1 MLRAPHRAKRWGAR
15 SFVADANRRVGI
27 SLRVDADMDPLPVE
41 WRGFHMVRGL
51 TVGIGRVT
59 IQGRRV
65 WEWMRL
71 GGWNSNPWD
80 WLQALPVPESARDER
95 NGSPRAEE
103 EWE

>member
-1 MLRAPHRAKRWGAR
+1 ML
-15 SFVADANRRVGI
+15 
-27 SLRVDADMDPLPVE
+27 
-41 WRGFHMVRGL
+41 VREL
-51 TVGIGRVT
+51 TVGTGRVT

-80 WLQALPVPESARDER
+80 WLQVFPVPELARDEL